1 MAANGVSSRLSRM
14 SITIDGFLVFQV
26 FHCMFNPQT
35 ILERKSTLFSIIVTG
50 IVAILALPVIMPH
63 LLHGFHIAHI
73 FLHIGGITLAVFI
86 STLAIIAYFKL
97 KTKRLLL
104 SAIAFGNFIAA
115 ETVLLIDA
123 TWPSIYDLGDMP
135 LLEVGHLLTFSTLG
149 LLAIG
154 VFRND

>member
-1 MAANGVSSRLSRM
+1 MRKN
-14 SITIDGFLVFQV
+14 IIYIDLFRPETL
-26 FHCMFNPQT
+26 
-35 ILERKSTLFSIIVTG
+35 LERKSTLFSIVVTG
-50 IVAILALPVIMPH
+50 VVAILALPVILPH
-63 LLHGFHIAHI
+63 LLHGLHIVHI

-86 STLAIIAYFKL
+86 TLLATMAYLRL

-115 ETVLLIDA
+115 EAILIVDA
-123 TWPSIYDLGDMP
+123 TWPNIYDLGELP
-135 LLEVGHLLTFSTLG
+135 LLEVGHLLTFTTLG